1 MDLIAT
7 ICLIAVVSTLNAVC
21 FFIGAKT
28 GQKVQKGEE
37 IKLPT
42 LNPMEFVQKH
52 REQREAEAEKNRYDT
67 ILRNIDRYDGTG
79 SGQEDVPR

>member
-52 REQREAEAEKNRYDT
+52 REQREAEAEKNKWDT
-67 ILRNIDRYDGTG
+67 VMRNIDRYDGTG

>member
-7 ICLIAVVSTLNAVC
+7 ICLIAVTGTLNAVC

-52 REQREAEAEKNRYDT
+52 REQREAEAEKNKWDT
-67 ILRNIDRYDGTG
+67 VMRNIDRYDGTG

>member
-28 GQKVQKGEE
+28 GQTVSKGEPVT
-37 IKLPT
+37 LPT
-42 LNPMEFVQKH
+42 LKPMEFVQKH

-79 SGQEDVPR
+79 SGQEDVPK

>member
-42 LNPMEFVQKH
+42 VNLMQWHQQHVEKK
-52 REQREAEAEKNRYDT
+52 EAEMEKNRYDT